1 MNVLHNIPRSIKSFR
16 EAVILLKGA
25 TRDGGRDSLRNTRN
39 ELVTLMS

>member
-1 MNVLHNIPRSIKSFR
+1 MNVPHEYSSFHLI
-16 EAVILLKGA
+16 VPWNILLKGA